1 MMRHRIATLAIC
13 AAYAVARW
21 AYMNRQEWTDET
33 SHEFADV
40 NELRA
45 IRDRYMRNV

>member
-21 AYMNRQEWTDET
+21 AYMSRQEWDAATA
-33 SHEFADV
+33 HEFTDV

-45 IRDRYMRNV
+45 IRDRYKRNA